1 MASATLT
8 LTVSSS
14 TGWVNPTNAF
24 VSNNAYASY
33 SSVTTSGTNFYFR
46 FTTNAATLLPANAVI
61 TGVRM
66 DVEYRTN
73 NATPQPRFC
82 AGPGDF
88 GGTAN
93 PVVVTTT
100 DVVYVFGGPGNTLGA
115 VTRDDVSTASIQF
128 GNNAAGTSVHYID
141 NVVMYVDWELPK
153 AGNTLFHG
161 ENF

>member
-14 TGWVNPTNAF
+14 IGWVNPTNAL

-33 SSVTTSGTNFYFR
+33 SSVSSPGSNSYFR
-46 FTTNAATLLPANAVI
+46 FSTNAASLLPANAVI
-61 TGVRM
+61 TGVRV
-66 DVEYRTN
+66 DVEYRANT
-73 NATPQPRFC
+73 ATPQPRFA

-93 PVVVTTT
+93 PVLVTTT
-100 DVVYVFGGPGNTLGA
+100 DAVYIFGGVGNTLGA
-115 VTRDDVSTASIQF
+115 VTRDDVLVCSIQF
-128 GNNAAGTSVHYID
+128 GNNASGSAVHYID

-153 AGNTLFHG
+153 LGNTLFHG